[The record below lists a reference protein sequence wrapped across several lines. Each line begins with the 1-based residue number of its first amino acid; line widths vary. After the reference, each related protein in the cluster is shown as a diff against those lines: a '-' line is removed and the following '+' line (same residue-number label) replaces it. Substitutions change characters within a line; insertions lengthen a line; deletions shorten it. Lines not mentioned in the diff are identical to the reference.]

1 MILKMSG
8 ESKIIEVF
16 KILNLI
22 ILLEG
27 VTYFYPQ
34 DFMFT
39 YIHVCSHA
47 ASSVGH
53 RDIKHI

>member
-1 MILKMSG
+1 MPG

-27 VTYFYPQ
+27 MSCFEPQ
-34 DFMFT
+34 DVMFT
-39 YIHVCSHA
+39 CIHVCAHA

>member
-1 MILKMSG
+1 MSG

-22 ILLEG
+22 ILLEA